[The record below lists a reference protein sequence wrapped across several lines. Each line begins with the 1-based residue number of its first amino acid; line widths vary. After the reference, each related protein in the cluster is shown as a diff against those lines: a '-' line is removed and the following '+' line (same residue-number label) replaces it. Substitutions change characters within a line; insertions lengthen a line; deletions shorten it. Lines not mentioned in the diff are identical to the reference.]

1 MGSLVNAATSL
12 VLLMMVTRP
21 LGDEKAGVFSLGF
34 SVSLMML
41 TVGMFEV
48 RPFQSTDI
56 YKQFSFPQYFS
67 FRILTCLLM
76 LVCSVGYVLL
86 NGFTSEKAWV
96 VLLLCVL
103 KCVEAFCD
111 VFNGQA
117 QQNER
122 LDIAGFSLS
131 VRVCLY
137 CGAFLLASLITG
149 NLLIACAVMA
159 VSALVWLILFDAKTG
174 KYFEK
179 CGLDFQKTSV
189 FGLFKACFPLFLASF
204 LMMYISNAPKFAV
217 DAYLPDAYQTYYG
230 ILFMP
235 ASVINLFSLFAFRPL
250 LTKLTAMWNENRRKA
265 FLLTVLK
272 LVLWILFVTAAALAG
287 GWLLG
292 IPVLSLLYG
301 TDLSAYKAGLMV
313 VLADGGFN
321 ALCVL
326 LYYMITVM
334 RRQKYVLIGY
344 VVAALTAW
352 FAGDRLVRAFGL
364 MGASY
369 TYILS
374 VAVLCVLFVCV
385 FAGVLLTKRKEKE
398 PQMRNT
404 DKLFLGAAVLLC
416 IAGFF
421 AAAYLWTPS
430 DRAYVVGLQTRYII
444 PVLPMLLLLLR
455 MPAVSCRKDISN
467 FLTVAAVL
475 ANVLYFTDALNVTL
489 LSTW

>member
-1 MGSLVNAATSL
+1 MIQLLNKFVRNGKARGRFPLPCCFTAMLKKWMQKTPSGKSVAFWNMMGSLVNAATSV
-12 VLLMMVTRP
+12 VLLMMVTRT
-21 LGDEKAGVFSLGF
+21 LGDEKAGIFSLGF

-76 LVCSVGYVLL
+76 LVCSVGYVLF
-86 NGFTSEKAWV
+86 NGYTAEKAWV
-96 VLLLCVL
+96 ILLLCIL
-103 KCVEAFCD
+103 KCTEAFCD

-122 LDIAGFSLS
+122 LDVAGFSLA
-131 VRVCLY
+131 VRVCVY
-137 CGAFLLASLITG
+137 CIGFLISLLLTK
-149 NLLIACAVMA
+149 NLLFSCGVM
-159 VSALVWLILFDAKTG
+159 VILSLLWLLFFDVKTG
-174 KYFEK
+174 KYFEA
-179 CGLDFQKTSV
+179 CGLDFQKDAV
-189 FGLFKACFPLFLASF
+189 VGLFKACFPLFFASF
-204 LMMYISNAPKFAV
+204 LMMYINNAPKFAV
-217 DAYLPDAYQTYYG
+217 DAYLSDEYQTYYG

-265 FLLTVLK
+265 FLLTVGK
-272 LVLWILFVTAAALAG
+272 LVLWILFVTAAALAA

-301 TDLSAYKAGLMV
+301 TDLSAYKAELMV
-313 VLADGGFN
+313 VLAGGGFN

-344 VVAALTAW
+344 IAAALTAY
-352 FAGDRLVRAFGL
+352 FAGDRLVRNFGL

-374 VAVLCVLFVCV
+374 VAVLCLLFVCI
-385 FAGVLLTKRKEKE
+385 FAGVLLLRKREKE
-398 PQMRNT
+398 CT
-404 DKLFLGAAVLLC
+404 DNG
-416 IAGFF
+416 
-421 AAAYLWTPS
+421 
-430 DRAYVVGLQTRYII
+430 
-444 PVLPMLLLLLR
+444 
-455 MPAVSCRKDISN
+455 
-467 FLTVAAVL
+467 
-475 ANVLYFTDALNVTL
+475 
-489 LSTW
+489 

>member
-1 MGSLVNAATSL
+1 MGSLVNAATSV
-12 VLLMMVTRP
+12 VLLMIVTRT

-56 YKQFSFPQYFS
+56 YKQFTFPQYFS

-117 QQNER
+117 QQNDR

-137 CGAFLLASLITG
+137 CVAFLLALLLTG
-149 NLLIACAVMA
+149 NLFVSCAVMVVA
-159 VSALVWLILFDAKTG
+159 AFLWLILFDVKTG

-179 CGLDFQKTSV
+179 CSLDFQKTAAL
-189 FGLFKACFPLFLASF
+189 GLFKACFPLFLASF

-217 DAYLPDAYQTYYG
+217 DAYLSDEYQTYYG

-250 LTKLTAMWNENRRKA
+250 LTKLTAMWNENRPKNV
-265 FLLTVLK
+265 F
-272 LVLWILFVTAAALAG
+272 
-287 GWLLG
+287 
-292 IPVLSLLYG
+292 
-301 TDLSAYKAGLMV
+301 
-313 VLADGGFN
+313 
-321 ALCVL
+321 
-326 LYYMITVM
+326 
-334 RRQKYVLIGY
+334 
-344 VVAALTAW
+344 
-352 FAGDRLVRAFGL
+352 AFG
-364 MGASY
+364 GRWVFA
-369 TYILS
+369 
-374 VAVLCVLFVCV
+374 CV
-385 FAGVLLTKRKEKE
+385 FGSKRA
-398 PQMRNT
+398 R
-404 DKLFLGAAVLLC
+404 
-416 IAGFF
+416 
-421 AAAYLWTPS
+421 
-430 DRAYVVGLQTRYII
+430 
-444 PVLPMLLLLLR
+444 
-455 MPAVSCRKDISN
+455 
-467 FLTVAAVL
+467 
-475 ANVLYFTDALNVTL
+475 
-489 LSTW
+489 

>member
-1 MGSLVNAATSL
+1 MLKKWMQKTPTGKAVAFWNMMGSLVNAATS
-12 VLLMMVTRP
+12 VILLMMVTRT
-21 LGDEKAGVFSLGF
+21 LGDEKAGVFSFGF

-67 FRILTCLLM
+67 FRLLTCLLM
-76 LVCSVGYVLL
+76 LLSCVGYVAV
-86 NGFTSEKAWV
+86 NGYAAEKAWV

-103 KCVEAFCD
+103 KCVEAVCD

-117 QQNER
+117 QQNDR

-131 VRVCLY
+131 VRVCVY
-137 CGAFLLASLITG
+137 CVGFLVSLLLTRNLLFSCGVMVLLA
-149 NLLIACAVMA
+149 LLWL
-159 VSALVWLILFDAKTG
+159 LVFDVPTG

-179 CGLDFQKTSV
+179 CGLDFQKSSIL
-189 FGLFKACFPLFLASF
+189 GLLKACFPLFLASF

-217 DAYLPDAYQTYYG
+217 DAYLSDEYQTYYG

-265 FLLTVLK
+265 FLLTVGK
-272 LVLWILFVTAAALAG
+272 LILWILFVTAAALLG

-301 TDLSAYKAGLMV
+301 TDLSAYKAELMV
-313 VLADGGFN
+313 VLVGGGFN

-334 RRQKYVLIGY
+334 LRQKYVLIGY
-344 VVAALTAW
+344 TVAALTAW
-352 FAGDRLVRAFGL
+352 FSGDRLVRAFGL

-369 TYILS
+369 TYLLS
-374 VAVLCVLFVCV
+374 VAVLCILFICI
-385 FAGVLLTKRKEKE
+385 FTGVLLLKRHEKE
-398 PQMRNT
+398 
-404 DKLFLGAAVLLC
+404 
-416 IAGFF
+416 
-421 AAAYLWTPS
+421 
-430 DRAYVVGLQTRYII
+430 RADENG
-444 PVLPMLLLLLR
+444 
-455 MPAVSCRKDISN
+455 
-467 FLTVAAVL
+467 
-475 ANVLYFTDALNVTL
+475 
-489 LSTW
+489 

>member
-1 MGSLVNAATSL
+1 
-12 VLLMMVTRP
+12 
-21 LGDEKAGVFSLGF
+21 
-34 SVSLMML
+34 ML

-103 KCVEAFCD
+103 KCAEAFCD

-137 CGAFLLASLITG
+137 CGAFLLALLITG

-189 FGLFKACFPLFLASF
+189 LGLFKACFPLFLASF
-204 LMMYISNAPKFAV
+204 LMMYISNALKFAV

-265 FLLTVLK
+265 FLLTVFK
-272 LVLWILFVTAAALAG
+272 LVLWILFVTAVALAG
-287 GWLLG
+287 
-292 IPVLSLLYG
+292 
-301 TDLSAYKAGLMV
+301 
-313 VLADGGFN
+313 GGFN

-404 DKLFLGAAVLLC
+404 DKLFLGAVVLLC

-444 PVLPMLLLLLR
+444 PVLPMILLLLR
-455 MPAVSCRKDISN
+455 VSSISCRKDITN
-467 FLTVAAVL
+467 FLTVTAVL
-475 ANVLYFTDALNVTL
+475 VHALYIVDALKVTM
-489 LSTW
+489 LSMW